1 MSHDTSCCAETLLT
15 LVMVSHKTDDILQS
29 IAVKLKFIKD
39 IEILH
44 RHQAGAGRRMGEER
58 GDLQQ
63 GPALDSHRDHG

>member
-1 MSHDTSCCAETLLT
+1 
-15 LVMVSHKTDDILQS
+15 MVSHQTDDILQS

-58 GDLQQ
+58 GDIQQ